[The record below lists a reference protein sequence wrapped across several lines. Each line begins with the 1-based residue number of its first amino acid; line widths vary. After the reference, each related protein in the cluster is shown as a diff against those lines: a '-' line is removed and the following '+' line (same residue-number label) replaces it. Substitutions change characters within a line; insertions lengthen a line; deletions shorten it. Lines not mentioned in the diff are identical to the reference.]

1 MNLDCYDR
9 RTWNFILLNFWP
21 KSFDEVDQWLGK
33 NSHGGQYISKSM
45 IYISGNEFVIHG
57 IHFGLNE
64 NKLIIEIHFWPFE
77 EKNVTV
83 MVIYSRVWFEFPR

>member
-1 MNLDCYDR
+1 
-9 RTWNFILLNFWP
+9 
-21 KSFDEVDQWLGK
+21 
-33 NSHGGQYISKSM
+33 M
-45 IYISGNEFVIHG
+45 ICICGDEFVIHG

-83 MVIYSRVWFEFPR
+83 MVIYSRVWFEFPRLLRCFIPYFESKLMHI